1 MNSVNIV
8 YSGKVLEVYMV
19 NLSQG
24 LKPVPYVKAHITEV
38 VDYVE
43 DSKSPVIITQN
54 GEAKAVLVDIESYEK
69 TIHAINLSK
78 LLHLSEKSAAGGK
91 LIPHEKVK
99 ERIEQTLKRIK
110 NEGN

>member
-1 MNSVNIV
+1 
-8 YSGKVLEVYMV
+8 MV
-19 NLSQG
+19 NLAQD
-24 LKPVPYVKAHITEV
+24 LKSISYVKAHITEV

-43 DSKSPVIITQN
+43 DSRSPIVITQN

-78 LLHLSEKSAAGGK
+78 LLHLSEKSAIEGK

-99 ERIEQTLKRIK
+99 ARIEETLKRIK
-110 NEGN
+110 NEKN